1 MVAKDILVQYVDLKE
16 EIKELKG
23 KIASLT
29 KQIERMEEEGCV
41 VDKVMGGEGGIQS
54 YKIQGFPVPE
64 YSKKRT
70 LLFERKILLQQ
81 RETTLIYTENQIEEF
96 VSSIEDSH
104 IRRIFQFRIL
114 EGLSWNKV
122 ACMIGGGNTE
132 DSVRKAFERFLNN

>member
-81 RETTLIYTENQIEEF
+81 RETKLIYTENQIEEF